1 MLDAICSYT
10 VTDLLT
16 AYETEYL
23 PSKAATTRYQLG
35 HMFAWLRRELGP
47 MLLTDLTPAFL
58 RTWRDDLTGRGYA
71 PGTVRRYL
79 DCLSGPLSIA
89 VRDYEWLPS
98 NPLRKVQK
106 PPETPARV
114 RFLSDDERKALL
126 LNCAISRNPHLYT
139 FVLLAL
145 STGARKNQLLQ
156 LRWRDVDVARGML
169 RLQPFKQAPRRSLP
183 LRGPVLTLL
192 TKLGVDKTPEAWVF
206 ARHDGRKPTLLDAA
220 FQVACARSGITD
232 MRIHDLRHT
241 TASYLAMNGATLRE
255 IAEVLGHK
263 TLAQTMKYSHLS
275 EGHTGDILGKMV
287 ERFLAGALLAA
298 TLTTLGSVWLVWG

>member
-1 MLDAICSYT
+1 MTYT
-10 VTDLLT
+10 LTDLLA

-23 PSKAATTRYQLG
+23 PTKAATTRYQLG
-35 HMFAWLRRELGP
+35 HMFTWLRKELGT
-47 MLLTDLTPAFL
+47 MRLTDLTPAFL

-126 LNCAISRNPHLYT
+126 VNCAISRNPHLYT

-156 LRWRDVDVARGML
+156 LRWRDVDVTRGLL

-183 LRGPVLTLL
+183 LRGPVLALL
-192 TKLGVDKTPEAWVF
+192 TKQGADKAPEAWVF

-241 TASYLAMNGATLRE
+241 CASYLAMNGASLRDVQE
-255 IAEVLGHK
+255 ILGHA
-263 TLAQTMKYSHLS
+263 TPTMTARYMHLS
-275 EGHTGDILGKMV
+275 EGHTADILGKMV
-287 ERFLAGALLAA
+287 DRFLALLLGAS
-298 TLTTLGSVWLVWG
+298 TLGTLESVWLTL